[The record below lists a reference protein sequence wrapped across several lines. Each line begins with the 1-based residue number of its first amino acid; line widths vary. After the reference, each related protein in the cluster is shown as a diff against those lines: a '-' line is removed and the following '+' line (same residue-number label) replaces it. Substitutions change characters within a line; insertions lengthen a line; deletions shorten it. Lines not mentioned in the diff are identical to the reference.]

1 MKKLLGALAAITAV
15 IFIIA
20 YISEITTAVLT
31 AIERCLNVIIP
42 SLFLMMVLSR
52 YIVSKRLFE
61 PLEKLMYLPS
71 KLLGFSPR
79 LMAVFILSNIGGY
92 PIGASMLSQMKAS
105 GEITSKQTEV
115 CASYCFCSGP
125 AFLVGAV
132 GLCVYGS
139 KSIGYMMFLSCVLAN
154 LAACIIYNRVF
165 GISRAALQGSKS
177 TQNTYTIT
185 DAISDSGKAMFSMC
199 AVIVSFS
206 AVTVV
211 LQKTCTVFDIDS
223 TLLAPIF
230 EITNVTYFSGAKLSL
245 LPYSAALVSFG
256 GLCVWLQNASLIKK
270 SFSILKT
277 LLLRIPISVLSGIIF
292 KGIYSTFS
300 DRYMASSAELGGLV
314 VNIDNFAPSICLI
327 IMIFMILNKKRLA
340 FQ

>member
-15 IFIIA
+15 VFVIV
-20 YISEITTAVLT
+20 YISDITAAVLI
-31 AIERCLNVIIP
+31 AVERCLNVIIP
-42 SLFLMMVLSR
+42 SLFIMMVLSR
-52 YIVSKRLFE
+52 YIVSKRLLD

-71 KLLGFSPR
+71 KLMGFSPR
-79 LMAVFILSNIGGY
+79 LMTVFILSNIGGY
-92 PIGASMLSQMKAS
+92 PIGASMLSQMVKS
-105 GEITSKQTEV
+105 GEISPKQAEV

-139 KSIGYMMFLSCVLAN
+139 KSVGYMMFLSCVIAN
-154 LAACIIYNRVF
+154 LMACIIYNRMF
-165 GISRAALQGSKS
+165 GISRAAIQGSKRTES
-177 TQNTYTIT
+177 AYTIT
-185 DAISDSGKAMFSMC
+185 DAITDSGKAMFSMC
-199 AVIVSFS
+199 AVIISFS

-211 LQKTCTVFDIDS
+211 LQKACTTFYVES
-223 TLLAPIF
+223 TLIAPIF
-230 EITNVTYFSGAKLSL
+230 EITNVTSFPPAKLSL
-245 LPYSAALVSFG
+245 LPCCTALVSFG
-256 GLCVWLQNASLIKK
+256 GLCVWLQNASLVKK
-270 SFSILKT
+270 SFSLART

-292 KGIYSTFS
+292 KGIYGTFS
-300 DRYMASSAELGGLV
+300 DRYMPSGAELGGLV

>member
-15 IFIIA
+15 VFVIA
-20 YISEITTAVLT
+20 YISDITSAVLT
-31 AIERCLNVIIP
+31 AVERCLNVIIP
-42 SLFLMMVLSR
+42 SLFIMMVLSR
-52 YIVSKRLFE
+52 YIVSKGLFE
-61 PLEKLMYLPS
+61 PLEKLMKLPS

-79 LMAVFILSNIGGY
+79 LMTVFILSNIGGY
-92 PIGASMLSQMKAS
+92 PIGASMISQMVKS
-105 GEITSKQTEV
+105 GEISTKQAEV

-132 GLCVYGS
+132 GLCVYQS
-139 KSIGYMMFLSCVLAN
+139 KSLGFMMFLSCVIAN

-165 GISRAALQGSKS
+165 SISKTSIHESKS
-177 TQNTYTIT
+177 TQNAYTLT
-185 DAISDSGKAMFSMC
+185 DAITDSGKAMFSMC
-199 AVIVSFS
+199 AVIISFS

-211 LQKTCTVFDIDS
+211 LQKACTAFSIS
-223 TLLAPIF
+223 PMLLAPLF
-230 EITNVTYFSGAKLSL
+230 EITNVTSFSPEKLSL
-245 LPYSAALVSFG
+245 LPCCTALVSFG
-256 GLCVWLQNASLIKK
+256 GLCVWLQNASLVKK

-277 LLLRIPISVLSGIIF
+277 LLLRMPISVLSGIIF
-292 KGIYSTFS
+292 KVIYSTFS
-300 DRYMASSAELGGLV
+300 DRYIPSSAELGGLV